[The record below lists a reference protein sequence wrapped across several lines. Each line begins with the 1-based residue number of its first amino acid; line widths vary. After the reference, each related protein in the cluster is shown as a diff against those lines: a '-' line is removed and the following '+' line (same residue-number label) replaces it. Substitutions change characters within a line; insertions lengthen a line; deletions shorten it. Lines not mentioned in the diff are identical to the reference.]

1 MATESGGE
9 DSWTQVRGAKRPS
22 AESPPSNT
30 TTSPSQTHRSA
41 KHTKHG
47 SARHDRNHVFPDPMT
62 TPLRPHT
69 RQPVSTARASSHV
82 PSTSPAAGA
91 TESSARAVVPAAEPV
106 TRTSNGGGEQHPII
120 GNTSNASPRT
130 PRTPSSPRSFAQVA
144 AAMPAAATATSSAP
158 VTEDLSASVPSE
170 PNGSGEQ
177 QPSPESARQTHH
189 SIPNTPLD
197 FLTMSSDESDSPPRS
212 TALRAPTPIAP
223 PAHDGDGD
231 TNGSATPEPLVQSPT
246 PAQMVLPDP
255 SDTQQTHSD
264 PSPPSA
270 SPPATAI
277 LPAAISHPVEHSEH
291 TNSAPLGEV
300 SESETHNTAG
310 EHSESE
316 QDVLLSDPAPPIAAN
331 VLDAQRKVLLKTSGH
346 RQLLACPFGLCKC
359 KGPRL
364 DRKGWVNHVLRE
376 HPYDEQAT
384 DLVKQVMEA
393 KLVAQCNKCHL
404 FFEAAGIS
412 QHRSRCG
419 ANLKRATEALFH
431 AAGHDLLEIM
441 RGAWPQQCVGSRI
454 SVCEL
459 LKLARHPL
467 MQRSRYPS
475 NATETKLMAATL
487 SQLYW
492 SAVHSDY
499 TAEER
504 EMCWALILAL
514 PSMLLS
520 APSTALST
528 IDLRNMFHDR
538 LRWLVTG
545 QLGRV
550 VDAMRKAVARKQS
563 RRGQLNAGA
572 GAHPNDAVD
581 QSLRSLVRDPD
592 LADEAWANHV
602 TNRLNRG
609 QIAKAFDA
617 DKARAV
623 IGNSEVQAV
632 RDLLVPPGLTP
643 YITSTPASTST
654 LAPATAVSS
663 PTVSFTKGELPKALA
678 ATKGVTDPYGWSG
691 ELLASIYRIKE
702 HFSQVLG
709 PRQGPT
715 SDPTAPSDGD
725 APQGPTTATGGPQVA
740 LNKIFHHIANNT
752 VPESIRHALCSINYT
767 ILEKANGKFRP
778 VGTDSIFNK
787 VVNRALLEQQQPHIA
802 HLLQASPELAVGVK
816 DGISAAV
823 GMAFGELQAC
833 ESTPGWTML
842 SLDFKSAFNY
852 TDRARLHEIV
862 ADKVPGLLRAFERH
876 YARPTTH
883 CIVDKFFKVIDID
896 VGQGIVQG
904 NELSPFFFALYSCE
918 VLGLLDATTDYRCK
932 VIKYLDDI
940 VLMGPAEDVAADVEI
955 VKARAESAG
964 LHLQPSKSRFY
975 MPRHHSAS
983 IAAIKSVLPDAVRE
997 TANTGM
1003 TVLGTPIGRREWMK
1017 KQLNDK
1023 AKHIAGKLND
1033 MLTTGVSLQA
1043 LLTAMQYVPSLI
1055 NHLYTLPPSLTSGL
1069 SELLNRACKD
1079 TFVKAFFA
1087 KVNLS
1092 APAGAEG
1099 HDVTLEQLLEARI
1112 FTRANTGGFGLHD
1125 LVERGP
1131 VAYVCNMAKLATRY
1145 PRVYDRLLED
1155 ASRAADFEDHVQ
1167 RAGFQ
1172 MATVKDAA
1180 TQRPAEIIALRSKA
1194 ALDDLMAKCAL
1205 DLQQAYLASREWGV
1219 STVLTMRGRDKL
1231 RRLSDT
1237 TFAIAVVSMMGFG
1250 LHELINVKPTDK
1262 CPLCSS
1268 KTPQPRLTREHLL
1281 TCRPI
1286 KRHNALRDEMG
1297 RLLRYA
1303 TLSHV
1308 WVEKSG
1314 YNANGQS
1321 CRIDLHC
1328 RNPFP
1333 GGALGPALPD
1343 LGIDVTV
1350 RTAQPPTTSQAC
1362 IKVGAA
1368 LRRAEKEKRDYYTG
1382 FNHGKT
1388 LIVPAAMTTTGGF
1401 ASSFVDL
1408 LGQLA
1413 RCAEARGVYQPGLD
1427 EAFVPRWKGRFAA
1440 LVHQMNADHIQRH
1453 FGGVC
1458 LRSS

>member
-1 MATESGGE
+1 
-9 DSWTQVRGAKRPS
+9 
-22 AESPPSNT
+22 
-30 TTSPSQTHRSA
+30 
-41 KHTKHG
+41 
-47 SARHDRNHVFPDPMT
+47 MT
-62 TPLRPHT
+62 TPLRPHA
-69 RQPVSTARASSHV
+69 RHSVPTARASSHV

-106 TRTSNGGGEQHPII
+106 TRTSNGGGEQHPSL

-130 PRTPSSPRSFAQVA
+130 PRTTSSPRSFAQVA
-144 AAMPAAATATSSAP
+144 AAIPAAATATSSAP

-177 QPSPESARQTHH
+177 QPSPESTGQTHH
-189 SIPNTPLD
+189 SIPNTPSD

-255 SDTQQTHSD
+255 SGTQQTHSD
-264 PSPPSA
+264 PSPPAA

-364 DRKGWVNHVLRE
+364 DRKAWVNHVLRE

-441 RGAWPQQCVGSRI
+441 RGAWPQQCVGSRV

-581 QSLRSLVRDPD
+581 QSLRSL
-592 LADEAWANHV
+592 
-602 TNRLNRG
+602 
-609 QIAKAFDA
+609 
-617 DKARAV
+617 
-623 IGNSEVQAV
+623 
-632 RDLLVPPGLTP
+632 
-643 YITSTPASTST
+643 
-654 LAPATAVSS
+654 
-663 PTVSFTKGELPKALA
+663 
-678 ATKGVTDPYGWSG
+678 
-691 ELLASIYRIKE
+691 
-702 HFSQVLG
+702 
-709 PRQGPT
+709 
-715 SDPTAPSDGD
+715 
-725 APQGPTTATGGPQVA
+725 VA

-932 VIKYLDDI
+932 IIKYLDDI

-975 MPRHHSAS
+975 MPRHHPAS
-983 IAAIKSVLPDAVRE
+983 ITAIKSVLPDAVRE

-1023 AKHIAGKLND
+1023 AKHIAGKLNE

-1099 HDVTLEQLLEARI
+1099 HDVTLEQLLEARL

-1155 ASRAADFEDHVQ
+1155 ASRAADFEAHVQ

-1286 KRHNALRDEMG
+1286 KRRVAHDPTSPHEPRSEQTRFDRQEGASDLVREDRSRPNRPA
-1297 RLLRYA
+1297 
-1303 TLSHV
+1303 
-1308 WVEKSG
+1308 
-1314 YNANGQS
+1314 QS
-1321 CRIDLHC
+1321 
-1328 RNPFP
+1328 
-1333 GGALGPALPD
+1333 
-1343 LGIDVTV
+1343 
-1350 RTAQPPTTSQAC
+1350 
-1362 IKVGAA
+1362 
-1368 LRRAEKEKRDYYTG
+1368 
-1382 FNHGKT
+1382 
-1388 LIVPAAMTTTGGF
+1388 
-1401 ASSFVDL
+1401 
-1408 LGQLA
+1408 A
-1413 RCAEARGVYQPGLD
+1413 R
-1427 EAFVPRWKGRFAA
+1427 
-1440 LVHQMNADHIQRH
+1440 
-1453 FGGVC
+1453 
-1458 LRSS
+1458 

>member
-1 MATESGGE
+1 
-9 DSWTQVRGAKRPS
+9 
-22 AESPPSNT
+22 
-30 TTSPSQTHRSA
+30 
-41 KHTKHG
+41 
-47 SARHDRNHVFPDPMT
+47 
-62 TPLRPHT
+62 
-69 RQPVSTARASSHV
+69 
-82 PSTSPAAGA
+82 
-91 TESSARAVVPAAEPV
+91 
-106 TRTSNGGGEQHPII
+106 
-120 GNTSNASPRT
+120 
-130 PRTPSSPRSFAQVA
+130 
-144 AAMPAAATATSSAP
+144 
-158 VTEDLSASVPSE
+158 
-170 PNGSGEQ
+170 
-177 QPSPESARQTHH
+177 
-189 SIPNTPLD
+189 
-197 FLTMSSDESDSPPRS
+197 
-212 TALRAPTPIAP
+212 
-223 PAHDGDGD
+223 
-231 TNGSATPEPLVQSPT
+231 
-246 PAQMVLPDP
+246 MVLPDP

-291 TNSAPLGEV
+291 ANSAPLGEV
-300 SESETHNTAG
+300 SESETHDAAG
-310 EHSESE
+310 EHSEGE

-364 DRKGWVNHVLRE
+364 DRKAWVNHVLRE

-419 ANLKRATEALFH
+419 ANLKRASEALFH

-441 RGAWPQQCVGSRI
+441 RGAWPQQCVGSRV

-538 LRWLVTG
+538 LRWL
-545 QLGRV
+545 
-550 VDAMRKAVARKQS
+550 
-563 RRGQLNAGA
+563 
-572 GAHPNDAVD
+572 
-581 QSLRSLVRDPD
+581 
-592 LADEAWANHV
+592 
-602 TNRLNRG
+602 
-609 QIAKAFDA
+609 
-617 DKARAV
+617 
-623 IGNSEVQAV
+623 
-632 RDLLVPPGLTP
+632 
-643 YITSTPASTST
+643 
-654 LAPATAVSS
+654 
-663 PTVSFTKGELPKALA
+663 
-678 ATKGVTDPYGWSG
+678 
-691 ELLASIYRIKE
+691 
-702 HFSQVLG
+702 
-709 PRQGPT
+709 
-715 SDPTAPSDGD
+715 
-725 APQGPTTATGGPQVA
+725 
-740 LNKIFHHIANNT
+740 
-752 VPESIRHALCSINYT
+752 
-767 ILEKANGKFRP
+767 KANGKFRP

-904 NELSPFFFALYSCE
+904 NELSPFFFSLYSCE

-975 MPRHHSAS
+975 MPRHHPAS

-1145 PRVYDRLLED
+1145 PR
-1155 ASRAADFEDHVQ
+1155 
-1167 RAGFQ
+1167 
-1172 MATVKDAA
+1172 
-1180 TQRPAEIIALRSKA
+1180 
-1194 ALDDLMAKCAL
+1194 
-1205 DLQQAYLASREWGV
+1205 
-1219 STVLTMRGRDKL
+1219 
-1231 RRLSDT
+1231 
-1237 TFAIAVVSMMGFG
+1237 
-1250 LHELINVKPTDK
+1250 
-1262 CPLCSS
+1262 
-1268 KTPQPRLTREHLL
+1268 
-1281 TCRPI
+1281 
-1286 KRHNALRDEMG
+1286 
-1297 RLLRYA
+1297 
-1303 TLSHV
+1303 
-1308 WVEKSG
+1308 
-1314 YNANGQS
+1314 
-1321 CRIDLHC
+1321 
-1328 RNPFP
+1328 
-1333 GGALGPALPD
+1333 
-1343 LGIDVTV
+1343 
-1350 RTAQPPTTSQAC
+1350 
-1362 IKVGAA
+1362 
-1368 LRRAEKEKRDYYTG
+1368 
-1382 FNHGKT
+1382 
-1388 LIVPAAMTTTGGF
+1388 
-1401 ASSFVDL
+1401 
-1408 LGQLA
+1408 
-1413 RCAEARGVYQPGLD
+1413 
-1427 EAFVPRWKGRFAA
+1427 
-1440 LVHQMNADHIQRH
+1440 
-1453 FGGVC
+1453 
-1458 LRSS
+1458 

>member
-1 MATESGGE
+1 
-9 DSWTQVRGAKRPS
+9 
-22 AESPPSNT
+22 
-30 TTSPSQTHRSA
+30 
-41 KHTKHG
+41 
-47 SARHDRNHVFPDPMT
+47 
-62 TPLRPHT
+62 
-69 RQPVSTARASSHV
+69 
-82 PSTSPAAGA
+82 
-91 TESSARAVVPAAEPV
+91 
-106 TRTSNGGGEQHPII
+106 
-120 GNTSNASPRT
+120 
-130 PRTPSSPRSFAQVA
+130 
-144 AAMPAAATATSSAP
+144 
-158 VTEDLSASVPSE
+158 
-170 PNGSGEQ
+170 
-177 QPSPESARQTHH
+177 
-189 SIPNTPLD
+189 
-197 FLTMSSDESDSPPRS
+197 
-212 TALRAPTPIAP
+212 
-223 PAHDGDGD
+223 
-231 TNGSATPEPLVQSPT
+231 
-246 PAQMVLPDP
+246 
-255 SDTQQTHSD
+255 
-264 PSPPSA
+264 
-270 SPPATAI
+270 
-277 LPAAISHPVEHSEH
+277 
-291 TNSAPLGEV
+291 
-300 SESETHNTAG
+300 
-310 EHSESE
+310 
-316 QDVLLSDPAPPIAAN
+316 
-331 VLDAQRKVLLKTSGH
+331 
-346 RQLLACPFGLCKC
+346 
-359 KGPRL
+359 
-364 DRKGWVNHVLRE
+364 
-376 HPYDEQAT
+376 
-384 DLVKQVMEA
+384 
-393 KLVAQCNKCHL
+393 
-404 FFEAAGIS
+404 
-412 QHRSRCG
+412 
-419 ANLKRATEALFH
+419 
-431 AAGHDLLEIM
+431 
-441 RGAWPQQCVGSRI
+441 
-454 SVCEL
+454 
-459 LKLARHPL
+459 
-467 MQRSRYPS
+467 
-475 NATETKLMAATL
+475 
-487 SQLYW
+487 
-492 SAVHSDY
+492 
-499 TAEER
+499 
-504 EMCWALILAL
+504 
-514 PSMLLS
+514 
-520 APSTALST
+520 
-528 IDLRNMFHDR
+528 
-538 LRWLVTG
+538 
-545 QLGRV
+545 
-550 VDAMRKAVARKQS
+550 
-563 RRGQLNAGA
+563 
-572 GAHPNDAVD
+572 
-581 QSLRSLVRDPD
+581 
-592 LADEAWANHV
+592 
-602 TNRLNRG
+602 
-609 QIAKAFDA
+609 
-617 DKARAV
+617 
-623 IGNSEVQAV
+623 
-632 RDLLVPPGLTP
+632 
-643 YITSTPASTST
+643 
-654 LAPATAVSS
+654 
-663 PTVSFTKGELPKALA
+663 
-678 ATKGVTDPYGWSG
+678 
-691 ELLASIYRIKE
+691 
-702 HFSQVLG
+702 
-709 PRQGPT
+709 
-715 SDPTAPSDGD
+715 
-725 APQGPTTATGGPQVA
+725 
-740 LNKIFHHIANNT
+740 
-752 VPESIRHALCSINYT
+752 
-767 ILEKANGKFRP
+767 
-778 VGTDSIFNK
+778 
-787 VVNRALLEQQQPHIA
+787 
-802 HLLQASPELAVGVK
+802 
-816 DGISAAV
+816 
-823 GMAFGELQAC
+823 
-833 ESTPGWTML
+833 
-842 SLDFKSAFNY
+842 
-852 TDRARLHEIV
+852 
-862 ADKVPGLLRAFERH
+862 
-876 YARPTTH
+876 
-883 CIVDKFFKVIDID
+883 
-896 VGQGIVQG
+896 
-904 NELSPFFFALYSCE
+904 
-918 VLGLLDATTDYRCK
+918 
-932 VIKYLDDI
+932 
-940 VLMGPAEDVAADVEI
+940 MGPAEDVAADVEI

-983 IAAIKSVLPDAVRE
+983 ITAIKSVLPDAVRE

-1099 HDVTLEQLLEARI
+1099 HDVTLEQLLEARL

-1145 PRVYDRLLED
+1145 PRVYDRLLKD
-1155 ASRAADFEDHVQ
+1155 ASRAADFEVHVQ

-1180 TQRPAEIIALRSKA
+1180 TQRPAEIIAFRSKA

-1237 TFAIAVVSMMGFG
+1237 TFAIAVVSMMDPSDTQQTHSDPSPPSASPPATTILPAAISHPVEHSEHANSAPLGEVSESETHNTAGEHSESEQDVLLSDPAPPIAANVLDAQRKVLLKTSGHRQLLACPFG
-1250 LHELINVKPTDK
+1250 LCKCKGPRLDRKAWINHVLREHPYDEQATDLVKQVMEAKLVTQCNKCHLFFEAAGISQHRSRCGANLKRATEALFHAAGHDLLEIMRGAWPQQCVGSRVSVCELLKLARHPLMQRSRYPSNATETKLMAATLSQLYWSAVHSDYTAEEREMCWALILALPSMLLSAPSTALSTIDLRNMFHDRLRWLVTGQLGRVADAMRKAVARKQSRRGQLNAGAGAHPNDAVDQSLRSLVRDPDLADEAWANHVTNRLNRGQIAKAFDADKARAVIVILMSGLHSFAFSSEVQTPNLLFNVKPTDK

-1268 KTPQPRLTREHLL
+1268 KTSQPRLTREHLL

-1350 RTAQPPTTSQAC
+1350 RTAQPSTTSQAC

>member
-1 MATESGGE
+1 MAGGL
-9 DSWTQVRGAKRPS
+9 TYL
-22 AESPPSNT
+22 
-30 TTSPSQTHRSA
+30 RSA
-41 KHTKHG
+41 
-47 SARHDRNHVFPDPMT
+47 
-62 TPLRPHT
+62 
-69 RQPVSTARASSHV
+69 
-82 PSTSPAAGA
+82 
-91 TESSARAVVPAAEPV
+91 
-106 TRTSNGGGEQHPII
+106 
-120 GNTSNASPRT
+120 
-130 PRTPSSPRSFAQVA
+130 
-144 AAMPAAATATSSAP
+144 
-158 VTEDLSASVPSE
+158 
-170 PNGSGEQ
+170 
-177 QPSPESARQTHH
+177 
-189 SIPNTPLD
+189 SI
-197 FLTMSSDESDSPPRS
+197 
-212 TALRAPTPIAP
+212 
-223 PAHDGDGD
+223 
-231 TNGSATPEPLVQSPT
+231 
-246 PAQMVLPDP
+246 
-255 SDTQQTHSD
+255 HSD
-264 PSPPSA
+264 Q
-270 SPPATAI
+270 T
-277 LPAAISHPVEHSEH
+277 
-291 TNSAPLGEV
+291 
-300 SESETHNTAG
+300 
-310 EHSESE
+310 
-316 QDVLLSDPAPPIAAN
+316 SDPAPPIAAN

-364 DRKGWVNHVLRE
+364 DRKAWVNHVLRE

-419 ANLKRATEALFH
+419 ANLKRASEALFH

-441 RGAWPQQCVGSRI
+441 RGAWPQQCVGSRV

-592 LADEAWANHV
+592 LADEAWANH
-602 TNRLNRG
+602 
-609 QIAKAFDA
+609 
-617 DKARAV
+617 
-623 IGNSEVQAV
+623 
-632 RDLLVPPGLTP
+632 
-643 YITSTPASTST
+643 
-654 LAPATAVSS
+654 
-663 PTVSFTKGELPKALA
+663 
-678 ATKGVTDPYGWSG
+678 
-691 ELLASIYRIKE
+691 
-702 HFSQVLG
+702 
-709 PRQGPT
+709 
-715 SDPTAPSDGD
+715 
-725 APQGPTTATGGPQVA
+725 
-740 LNKIFHHIANNT
+740 
-752 VPESIRHALCSINYT
+752 
-767 ILEKANGKFRP
+767 
-778 VGTDSIFNK
+778 
-787 VVNRALLEQQQPHIA
+787 
-802 HLLQASPELAVGVK
+802 
-816 DGISAAV
+816 
-823 GMAFGELQAC
+823 
-833 ESTPGWTML
+833 
-842 SLDFKSAFNY
+842 
-852 TDRARLHEIV
+852 
-862 ADKVPGLLRAFERH
+862 
-876 YARPTTH
+876 
-883 CIVDKFFKVIDID
+883 
-896 VGQGIVQG
+896 
-904 NELSPFFFALYSCE
+904 
-918 VLGLLDATTDYRCK
+918 
-932 VIKYLDDI
+932 
-940 VLMGPAEDVAADVEI
+940 
-955 VKARAESAG
+955 
-964 LHLQPSKSRFY
+964 
-975 MPRHHSAS
+975 
-983 IAAIKSVLPDAVRE
+983 
-997 TANTGM
+997 
-1003 TVLGTPIGRREWMK
+1003 
-1017 KQLNDK
+1017 
-1023 AKHIAGKLND
+1023 
-1033 MLTTGVSLQA
+1033 
-1043 LLTAMQYVPSLI
+1043 
-1055 NHLYTLPPSLTSGL
+1055 
-1069 SELLNRACKD
+1069 
-1079 TFVKAFFA
+1079 
-1087 KVNLS
+1087 
-1092 APAGAEG
+1092 
-1099 HDVTLEQLLEARI
+1099 
-1112 FTRANTGGFGLHD
+1112 
-1125 LVERGP
+1125 
-1131 VAYVCNMAKLATRY
+1131 
-1145 PRVYDRLLED
+1145 
-1155 ASRAADFEDHVQ
+1155 
-1167 RAGFQ
+1167 
-1172 MATVKDAA
+1172 
-1180 TQRPAEIIALRSKA
+1180 
-1194 ALDDLMAKCAL
+1194 
-1205 DLQQAYLASREWGV
+1205 
-1219 STVLTMRGRDKL
+1219 L